1 MLSIFKKKEDTQNVQ
16 DEIQKNENDVMKIED
31 PSLVDNEVLTE
42 LSLHPDLEISVQ
54 EKYIYQYYHGQLKS
68 LKRNQI
74 SISAYQL
81 NKYDDYFVVHGFIR
95 STLEKP
101 AKISDVTLLLLD
113 ENKAILAK
121 KDFNLEEIGELPPNS
136 SRPWIFIFND
146 EDVISEI
153 SDIPETGWQLA
164 FEISK
169 KQSLQQTPLDLP
181 DSWESS
187 CTEEQKHFL
196 TKLVDELPPIQQG
209 ELNIMGI
216 EAVQSENSD
225 LHVTLLFRNA
235 SQKDI
240 QLQQLPLQITNGTDE
255 LITKGSF
262 NLDAFEIKANTAKP
276 WRFIFPLALLEDKN
290 PDLSAWKVAVNGQN

>member
-1 MLSIFKKKEDTQNVQ
+1 MLSLFKKKEDTINVQ
-16 DEIQKNENDVMKIED
+16 DEIQKNDVTDHENTTQAD
-31 PSLVDNEVLTE
+31 EVLTE

-54 EKYIYQYYHGQLKS
+54 EKYIYHYYHGQLKS

-81 NKYDDYFVVHGFIR
+81 NKYEGYFVVHGFIR

-113 ENKAILAK
+113 ENKAVLAK

-136 SRPWIFIFND
+136 SRPWIFIFNH

-153 SDIPETGWQLA
+153 PDTGWQLA

-181 DSWESS
+181 NSWESS
-187 CTEEQKHFL
+187 CTQEQKHFL
-196 TKLVDELPPIQQG
+196 KKLVDELPPIQQG

-216 EAVQSENSD
+216 EAVQSENRD

-240 QLQQLPLQITNGTDE
+240 QLQQLPLQIKNGYDE
-255 LITKGSF
+255 LITEGLF
-262 NLDAFEIKANTAKP
+262 NLEAFEIKANTAKP
-276 WRFIFPLALLEDKN
+276 WRFIFPHTLLEDKN
-290 PDLSAWKVAVNGQN
+290 PDLSAWKVAVTAQ